1 MARVIT
7 QETSFALSQWVR
19 EFWLYRE
26 LFFFFVWRDVKI
38 RYKQTALGAL
48 WAIIQPFF
56 TMIIFTLFFGRI
68 AKLPSDGMP
77 YPIFYYSALIP
88 WTYFSVSLGLSGNS
102 LVGNANLIRRVYF
115 PRVALPT
122 ASALGGLVDFSIAF
136 TVLLGMMVYYDVP
149 FTLGLLLWPVLI
161 IPMVFVV
168 VSIGMILSALNVKY
182 RDIKYAIPFFIQSML
197 FITPVIYPTSMV
209 PDKLRFLLFINPLT
223 GLIDAFRASVL
234 PTRAIN
240 WQGVGISIA
249 VTAVILMV
257 ATYFFRKTEREFAD
271 II

>member
-1 MARVIT
+1 MPRVIT
-7 QETSFALSQWVR
+7 QHTSFATTQWIR
-19 EFWLYRE
+19 EFWQYRE
-26 LFFFFVWRDVKI
+26 LFLFLVWRDVKI

-56 TMIIFTLFFGRI
+56 TMIVFTIFFGRI

-88 WTYFSVSLGLSGNS
+88 WTYFAVSLGLSGNS

-136 TVLLGMMVYYDVP
+136 VVLLGMMVYYDVP

-161 IPMVFVV
+161 IPTAFVV
-168 VSIGMILSALNVKY
+168 IGFGMILSALNVKY

-209 PDKLRFLLFINPLT
+209 PERLRFLLFLNPLT

-234 PTRAIN
+234 PTREIN
-240 WQGVGISIA
+240 WDGVGISIG
-249 VTAVILMV
+249 VTAVVLLL